1 MTGLEQF
8 LTALSGATSQF
19 GERFYENKNLQML
32 DEQLRSRMGLQH
44 GFNKENI
51 VLTGDTQTKTNLDT
65 AKGEQTL
72 TDEVMAERLA
82 AIPGMGVDP
91 AAARNYEAQVRGF
104 TPFRQ
109 QFVPMP
115 HGSTTTDL
123 GDGTTGVQA
132 GPQQWDPNAK
142 TFEQEHYLFLMQ
154 RASQVDEG
162 GKPTQDALQAKIEMS
177 RHPLHGK
184 MGGFSAFDSNPSPMA
199 NWGAGGGTPPVQKP
213 KTGVEAFAD
222 YFVPGGA
229 SYEATRGVSPFDIQ
243 IPLPGTGGR
252 TTTSLGDVFGK
263 QPAKPAKQPQAGE
276 TAKPE
281 IKGFKPEW
289 EDEYQK
295 MIAEDGVPDTPA
307 NRSFFMGMKNGR

>member
-19 GERFYENKNLQML
+19 GEKFYQNKNLQML

-132 GPQQWDPNAK
+132 GPQQWDPNAMTSSQKEYFALMDAYLQAQANALQGGDK
-142 TFEQEHYLFLMQ
+142 TQADALWAMITNSPEYARMNPHSQIGGSPPPPLPLPQGSGDSLGARLVNPNTPAGQYFHGIPFK
-154 RASQVDEG
+154 RAIESFGASEYDTDPYYT
-162 GKPTQDALQAKIEMS
+162 KPTAQPQ
-177 RHPLHGK
+177 
-184 MGGFSAFDSNPSPMA
+184 
-199 NWGAGGGTPPVQKP
+199 
-213 KTGVEAFAD
+213 
-222 YFVPGGA
+222 
-229 SYEATRGVSPFDIQ
+229 
-243 IPLPGTGGR
+243 
-252 TTTSLGDVFGK
+252 
-263 QPAKPAKQPQAGE
+263 QPAKPAEQPQAGE